1 MSILK
6 FQDREFSTKS
16 ELFKHLRDNHDRI
29 LEQKKAVLKYTDAV
43 EVGSFTLDQVKSDTT
58 KELATFNWM
67 KDGYVYPVINT
78 TNYLDSHGDVHLDA
92 IWNRSVSNKNG
103 KIMWDSN
110 HALKIGS
117 EVAFPNDVNIIL
129 KNVKFSDLGY
139 DSSKNTT
146 ALIFEVKKENVVL
159 DAIKNR
165 IEKGVPTQHS
175 VRMRYVKIE
184 FAMNSDAEED
194 EIYLAR
200 YNKYISL
207 IANQEKA
214 AEQGYFWAVLEAEIV
229 AEGSSV
235 VNGSNDITPMLIG
248 KNIDPSKDTQSVDP
262 PKGTQPKTKPV
273 KSNGLNSFLNNL

>member
-6 FQDREFSTKS
+6 FQDREFTDKT

-29 LEQKKAVLKYTDAV
+29 LEQKKAALKYTDAV
-43 EVGSFTLDQVKSDTT
+43 EVGSFTLDQIKSDTT
-58 KELATFNWM
+58 KELATFDWM

-78 TNYLDSHGDVHLDA
+78 TNYLDSHSDVHLDT
-92 IWNRSVSNKNG
+92 IWNKSASEKNG
-103 KIMWDSN
+103 KIVWDSN
-110 HALKIGS
+110 HDLKIGS
-117 EVAFPNDVNIIL
+117 EIAFPTDVNIML
-129 KNVKFSDLGY
+129 KSMKFSDLGY
-139 DSSKNTT
+139 DSNKTTT
-146 ALIFEVKKENVVL
+146 ALIFEVNKDNIVL

-165 IEKGVPTQHS
+165 IEKAIPTQHS

-184 FAMNSDAEED
+184 FAMNSDEEGD

-200 YNKYISL
+200 FQKYIKQ
-207 IANQEKA
+207 IANSEKA
-214 AEQGYFWAVLEAEIV
+214 IAQGYFWAVVEAEIV

-248 KNIDPSKDTQSVDP
+248 KDIEPSKDTQKTEP